1 MEEEGIKGCVYLR
14 FPEGKLKALTL
25 SYDDGVEQD
34 EHLIG
39 ILRAHGMRGTF
50 NLNAGLYAPEGTV
63 FRPGV
68 ISRRLL
74 YGAGRSAPSLP
85 SAFGRLS
92 SKCNTEEHLK
102 RRAPTQS
109 FAGPVIQVVESRG
122 EVSGRNRVEITALR
136 EEKAKKAIGI
146 LIAATLPGLVRFGK
160 EDGSVQ
166 LFLKLMKLRK
176 FRAIVQRKAMNRQA
190 GQSRNNR
197 LTRFSGRPGGYRR
210 TLNVA

>member
-1 MEEEGIKGCVYLR
+1 MLKVGLCGVGGISGVHIPAWEAMEDAELV
-14 FPEGKLKALTL
+14 ALC
-25 SYDDGVEQD
+25 DV
-34 EHLIG
+34 
-39 ILRAHGMRGTF
+39 
-50 NLNAGLYAPEGTV
+50 
-63 FRPGV
+63 RPGQMEK
-68 ISRRLL
+68 
-74 YGAGRSAPSLP
+74 
-85 SAFGRLS
+85 GRLS

-146 LIAATLPGLVRFGK
+146 LIAAALPGLVRFGK
-160 EDGSVQ
+160 EDGRIQ
-166 LFLKLMKLRK
+166 LFLELMKLRK

-197 LTRFSGRPGGYRR
+197 LTRFSGRSCGYRCP
-210 TLNVA
+210 LNVA